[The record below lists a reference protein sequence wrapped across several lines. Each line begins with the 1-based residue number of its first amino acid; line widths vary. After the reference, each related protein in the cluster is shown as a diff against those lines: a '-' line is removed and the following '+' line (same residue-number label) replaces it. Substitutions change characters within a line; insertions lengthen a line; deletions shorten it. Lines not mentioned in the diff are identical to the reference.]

1 MKFTSSILLPWFAS
15 NRLGGVHADGELI
28 ASWVQF
34 TGANMQNA
42 ECAKLVKNSGS
53 SNSLNSKAAKYNP
66 GCFFTAEVRAI
77 YNDTA
82 MANPGCPDNVL
93 KINGEDT
100 PMSIRVE
107 AVEYF
112 ENFVSKSM
120 GISRYEQSFFSLCP
134 LTYDHAN
141 DRCATQFCLLKTTLL
156 IASSFKVTIF
166 PSRNGILTKLL

>member
-1 MKFTSSILLPWFAS
+1 
-15 NRLGGVHADGELI
+15 
-28 ASWVQF
+28 
-34 TGANMQNA
+34 MQNA

-112 ENFVSKSM
+112 ENFVSK
-120 GISRYEQSFFSLCP
+120 
-134 LTYDHAN
+134 
-141 DRCATQFCLLKTTLL
+141 
-156 IASSFKVTIF
+156 
-166 PSRNGILTKLL
+166 